1 MEFTSVQSSKA
12 GVFARVQLP
21 ADNLTQL
28 PLQSAPRE
36 RDSHIN
42 LEIGMGDGK
51 EIAASLASLTM
62 QDTVAVML
70 LMSRGRHITG
80 RTSIKKMD
88 DYAVAVAS
96 KTENVSHNS
105 GKRLTSTIVTPLRSA
120 LPNDANVTVRSHGAA
135 RTITFSPMEKTKKQ
149 FPKGDDLIIDALQD
163 MDIAGS
169 VIGGPD

>member
-1 MEFTSVQSSKA
+1 MAITEGASKA
-12 GVFARVQLP
+12 LSPQRVQ
-21 ADNLTQL
+21 
-28 PLQSAPRE
+28 
-36 RDSHIN
+36 
-42 LEIGMGDGK
+42 
-51 EIAASLASLTM
+51 
-62 QDTVAVML
+62 
-70 LMSRGRHITG
+70 
-80 RTSIKKMD
+80 D
-88 DYAVAVAS
+88 DYAVAMAS

-120 LPNDANVTVRSHGAA
+120 LPNDANVTVRSHDAA